1 MSGSSQQPV
10 TPALENPT
18 PSSGMYKYKK
28 KKKTE
33 KKWLTI
39 VSHPHLT
46 EFGDEES
53 RKHNQDL

>member
-33 KKWLTI
+33 KK
-39 VSHPHLT
+39 
-46 EFGDEES
+46 
-53 RKHNQDL
+53 